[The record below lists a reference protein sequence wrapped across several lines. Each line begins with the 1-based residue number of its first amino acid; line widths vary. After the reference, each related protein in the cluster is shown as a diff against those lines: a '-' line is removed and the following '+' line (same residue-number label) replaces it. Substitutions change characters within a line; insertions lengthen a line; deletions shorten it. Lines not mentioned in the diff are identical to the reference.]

1 MEYCNTELCLSS
13 SRKAASSGGAQ
24 EEKPI
29 TIIYRGRMFTCD
41 ATEIQARE
49 IICKAQQEME
59 KICEDRLKENGS
71 KIENEDLI
79 VSLKANS
86 GLSMKRS
93 LQRFLLQRRSI
104 KRRALLD
111 DSSSNS

>member
-1 MEYCNTELCLSS
+1 MKHMLPYNRVPLV
-13 SRKAASSGGAQ
+13 RM
-24 EEKPI
+24 KPQI
-29 TIIYRGRMFTCD
+29 MKNYKL
-41 ATEIQARE
+41 QARE
-49 IICKAQQEME
+49 IICKAKQEME

>member
-13 SRKAASSGGAQ
+13 GGKATSICRLQ

-29 TIIYRGRMFTCD
+29 TIIYRGQMFTCD

-49 IICKAQQEME
+49 IICKAQQQME
-59 KICEDRLKENGS
+59 KSCTEHLEQNESINDIEDS
-71 KIENEDLI
+71 I

-93 LQRFLLQRRSI
+93 LQRFLHQRRCL
-104 KRRALLD
+104 KRRTLSD
-111 DSSSNS
+111 ESSSN